1 MLNLNIYLAK
11 AKYSST
17 NRVRKVKVYAT
28 SKEDATHQLTQLG
41 YLPPFSLTRAPDKQ
55 PTERQIELC
64 KEANIDI
71 PANAC
76 CEDVSALLT
85 SYYEYDE
92 KPPSDGLKEFATNH
106 KIIFSSYSGKKLLY
120 DKVFSGLDIENKIAF
135 FIFSVYRYLSDDRES
150 NLDVHPH
157 REIFYDFA
165 REKAGSKRYINSL
178 IKYRGRDL
186 RFFGTLTFD
195 DYPYKSHYGGRTDLM
210 AYRDAKQYL
219 IDVGAISPYAE
230 DNKTLKG
237 KPLKEKV
244 FVPINDYNIA
254 AQQKLH
260 NKDDPEKYIQSS
272 YEGLDEES
280 ENFINPYYDKA
291 STINIEPK
299 PKRTITSNKN
309 KQKDILFFKHLIPIS
324 IIFIIITSLGIAVKA
339 NIGELFW
346 LYFITIFFLIIWFK

>member
-28 SKEDATHQLTQLG
+28 SKEDAAHQLMQLG
-41 YLPPFSLTRAPDKQ
+41 YLPPFALTRAPDKQ

-64 KEANIDI
+64 KEANIEI

-106 KIIFSSYSGKKLLY
+106 KIIFSSYSGKKRLY

-195 DYPYKSHYGGRTDLM
+195 DYPYKSHYGRRTDLM

-219 IDVGAISPYAE
+219 IDVGAISPYVE
-230 DNKTLKG
+230 DNKTIAG
-237 KPLKEKV
+237 KPLKEKI
-244 FVPINDYNIA
+244 FVPINDYNA
-254 AQQKLH
+254 NAPPVSDDKY
-260 NKDDPEKYIQSS
+260 NKSFV
-272 YEGLDEES
+272 DENRHTAKH
-280 ENFINPYYDKA
+280 ENNKNNF
-291 STINIEPK
+291 STIYFVSVFVVIIISTLIAFCYGIHPGA
-299 PKRTITSNKN
+299 
-309 KQKDILFFKHLIPIS
+309 ILPFVIWFCFGS
-324 IIFIIITSLGIAVKA
+324 IIIYLIII
-339 NIGELFW
+339 NI
-346 LYFITIFFLIIWFK
+346 